1 MLVRNPARLN
11 VDDEDSVRVHV
22 DALVRDHYFSVLT
35 LLVQLNHLQ
44 VRVSNLQFVFPLY
57 HVLNCTLS
65 VLHVFIE
72 LKQEISQFAFVFVCK
87 HIELIIISK

>member
-44 VRVSNLQFVFPLY
+44 QKY
-57 HVLNCTLS
+57 D
-65 VLHVFIE
+65 
-72 LKQEISQFAFVFVCK
+72 
-87 HIELIIISK
+87 